1 MTAVMG
7 EAFEDRCGDDHGR
20 RACPICRDDMSAEF
34 ITRIE
39 QAAVRLGEVMTI
51 DAFKLW
57 LDDQAASSR

>member
-1 MTAVMG
+1 
-7 EAFEDRCGDDHGR
+7 
-20 RACPICRDDMSAEF
+20 MSAEF

-39 QAAVRLGEVMTI
+39 QAAVHLGEVMTI